1 MTSNLGTEYINLKQ
15 AKYNRTMSQRRDT
28 TASSSLR
35 QQSSTARVQRNTSS
49 VCERTS
55 FAKPIPHAAHAAA
68 ASASGDYVRT
78 ARSSAL
84 PKTGEGRYDDG
95 LWSDIADSV
104 GKAIAA
110 KRKEKARARAEEAK
124 YVKKSVKAATPLPI
138 SLIGY
143 MVVFAAIAMFLV
155 LGNTRINEATLRA
168 DALKSSLSAEKERAE
183 LLSSALSERKDIGYI
198 ENYAENVL
206 GMVKSTDVAKHYVR
220 ISGEDKIAVCGTNVA
235 VHTDSTDNADPAANR
250 MAG

>member
-1 MTSNLGTEYINLKQ
+1 MTSNVGTEYINLKQ

-28 TASSSLR
+28 AASPSLR
-35 QQSSTARVQRNTSS
+35 PQSSTARVQRNTSS
-49 VCERTS
+49 VRERTS
-55 FAKPIPHAAHAAA
+55 FASPAPRAAAHS
-68 ASASGDYVRT
+68 ASAGYART
-78 ARSSAL
+78 ARSTAL

-95 LWSDIADSV
+95 FWSDIADSV

-110 KRKEKARARAEEAK
+110 KRKEKARARAGEAK

-198 ENYAENVL
+198 EDYAENVL

-220 ISGEDKIAVCGTNVA
+220 ISGEDKIAVCGTSVA
-235 VHTDSTDNADPAANR
+235 VNTDIADNTDNTENR
-250 MAG
+250 VAE

>member
-1 MTSNLGTEYINLKQ
+1 MTSNVGTEYINLKQ

-28 TASSSLR
+28 AASPSLR
-35 QQSSTARVQRNTSS
+35 PQSSAARVQRSTSS
-49 VCERTS
+49 VRKRTS
-55 FAKPIPHAAHAAA
+55 FASPAPRAAAHS
-68 ASASGDYVRT
+68 ASAGYART
-78 ARSSAL
+78 ARSTAL
-84 PKTGEGRYDDG
+84 PKTGTGRYDDG
-95 LWSDIADSV
+95 LLSDIADAV

-110 KRKEKARARAEEAK
+110 KRKEKARARAGEAK

-198 ENYAENVL
+198 EDYAENVL

-220 ISGEDKIAVCGTNVA
+220 ISGEDKIAVCGTSVA
-235 VHTDSTDNADPAANR
+235 VNTDIADNTDNTENR
-250 MAG
+250 VAE

>member
-1 MTSNLGTEYINLKQ
+1 MTSNVGTEYINLKQ

-28 TASSSLR
+28 AASPSLR
-35 QQSSTARVQRNTSS
+35 PQSSAARVQRSTSS
-49 VCERTS
+49 VRERTS
-55 FAKPIPHAAHAAA
+55 FASPAPRAAAHS
-68 ASASGDYVRT
+68 ASAGYART
-78 ARSSAL
+78 ARSTAL

-143 MVVFAAIAMFLV
+143 MVMFAAIAMFLV

-198 ENYAENVL
+198 EDYAENVL

-235 VHTDSTDNADPAANR
+235 VNTDIADNTDNTENR
-250 MAG
+250 VAE

>member
-1 MTSNLGTEYINLKQ
+1 MTSNVGTEYINLKQ

-28 TASSSLR
+28 TASPSLR
-35 QQSSTARVQRNTSS
+35 PQNSAARVQRSTSS
-49 VCERTS
+49 VRKRAS
-55 FAKPIPHAAHAAA
+55 FASPALRAAAHS
-68 ASASGDYVRT
+68 ASAGYART
-78 ARSSAL
+78 ARSTAL
-84 PKTGEGRYDDG
+84 PKTGTGRYDDG
-95 LWSDIADSV
+95 LLSDIADAV

-110 KRKEKARARAEEAK
+110 KRKEKARARAGEAK

-198 ENYAENVL
+198 EDYAENVL

-220 ISGEDKIAVCGTNVA
+220 ISGEDKIAVCGTSVA
-235 VHTDSTDNADPAANR
+235 VNTDIADNTDNTENR
-250 MAG
+250 VAE

>member
-1 MTSNLGTEYINLKQ
+1 MTSNAGTEYINLKQ
-15 AKYNRTMSQRRDT
+15 AKYNRTMSQRRN
-28 TASSSLR
+28 TAAPPSLR
-35 QQSSTARVQRNTSS
+35 PQAASTQKNVALAKERPSCVKRAAS
-49 VCERTS
+49 V
-55 FAKPIPHAAHAAA
+55 
-68 ASASGDYVRT
+68 SASGTYMHTVRST
-78 ARSSAL
+78 AL

-110 KRKEKARARAEEAK
+110 KRKEKARARAGEAK

-198 ENYAENVL
+198 EDYAENVL

-235 VHTDSTDNADPAANR
+235 VNTDNTDNAGAAANR

>member
-1 MTSNLGTEYINLKQ
+1 MTSNVGTEYINLKQ

-28 TASSSLR
+28 AASPSLR
-35 QQSSTARVQRNTSS
+35 PQSSAARVQRNTSS
-49 VCERTS
+49 VRERTS
-55 FAKPIPHAAHAAA
+55 FASPALRAAAHS
-68 ASASGDYVRT
+68 ASAGYART
-78 ARSSAL
+78 ARSTAL
-84 PKTGEGRYDDG
+84 PKTGTGRYDDG
-95 LWSDIADSV
+95 LLSDIADAV

-110 KRKEKARARAEEAK
+110 KRKEKARARAGEAK

-198 ENYAENVL
+198 EDYAENVL

-220 ISGEDKIAVCGTNVA
+220 ISGEDKIAVCGTSVA
-235 VHTDSTDNADPAANR
+235 VNTDIADNTDNTENR
-250 MAG
+250 VAE

>member
-1 MTSNLGTEYINLKQ
+1 MTSNVGTEYINLKQ

-28 TASSSLR
+28 AASPSLR
-35 QQSSTARVQRNTSS
+35 PQSSAARVQRSTSS
-49 VCERTS
+49 VRKRAS
-55 FAKPIPHAAHAAA
+55 FANPAPRAAAHS
-68 ASASGDYVRT
+68 ASAGYART
-78 ARSSAL
+78 ARSTAL

-95 LWSDIADSV
+95 LLSDIADAV

-110 KRKEKARARAEEAK
+110 KRKEKARARAGEAK

-198 ENYAENVL
+198 EDYAENVL

-220 ISGEDKIAVCGTNVA
+220 ISGEDKIAVCGTSVA
-235 VHTDSTDNADPAANR
+235 VNTDIADNTDNTENR
-250 MAG
+250 VAE